1 MTRRLLYAFCG
12 LAVGLVARSLFPGA
26 PAGGYVVPAVL
37 GCLGGAFAEALGE
50 RAGLY
55 RNGQAAS
62 FVMAVLGAMALMLVY
77 GVVNH

>member
-1 MTRRLLYAFCG
+1 MTRRLIYALCG
-12 LAVGLVARSLFPGA
+12 LAVGLTARFFFPGN
-26 PAGGYVVPAVL
+26 PPGGYLVPAAL

-55 RNGQAAS
+55 RTGQVAS